1 MFDASAMF
9 ARGLN
14 GDVTQRAAAWLLG
27 AYLRFALNTVRWT
40 LDGADNLA
48 PFAGDRAVVAA
59 FWHEC
64 LPLMPALWMHV
75 RRRNPHR
82 GGCVLVS
89 RHRDGRFIG
98 AIMRQFGVQTV
109 FGSTAHVEGKAPKE
123 RGGAASLRALRA
135 VLAADQAVVMTPD
148 GPRGPPRQAAPGV
161 AHLAAAS
168 GAPVLPAA
176 ARLRHHI
183 RLNSWDR
190 MIVPLPFGRG
200 VLVCMPPMQVKDAE
214 PATLAAIGA
223 ALTAAADRAESL
235 CR

>member
-1 MFDASAMF
+1 MFDASAVF
-9 ARGLN
+9 VRGLN
-14 GDVTQRAAAWLLG
+14 GEAAQRAAAWLLG
-27 AYLRFALNTVRWT
+27 AYLRFALTTTRWT

-48 PFAGDRAVVAA
+48 PFESDGAVVAA

-82 GGCVLVS
+82 HGSVLVS

-98 AIMRQFGVQTV
+98 AIMRQFGVQAV
-109 FGSTAHVEGKAPKE
+109 FGSAAHVEGKPPKE
-123 RGGAASLRALRA
+123 RGGAAGLRALRA
-135 VLAADQAVVMTPD
+135 VLAADQAVIMTPD

-168 GAPVLPAA
+168 GAPVLPTA
-176 ARLRHHI
+176 ARLRHYI
-183 RLNSWDR
+183 RVNSWDR

-200 VLVCMPPMQVKDAE
+200 VLVCLPPMTVQDSE